1 MVAVTVTRAGHV
13 RLYATMIGLLAGYA
27 AALATGEVDAAFLDQ
42 LRDLPW
48 VGLPAAP
55 RFELSV
61 SPLLIVPVLIA
72 PVASTIKLGGRVT
85 STPNTNAVTC
95 RRPGMGPRPGG

>member
-1 MVAVTVTRAGHV
+1 
-13 RLYATMIGLLAGYA
+13 MIGLLAGYA
-27 AALATGEVDAAFLDQ
+27 AASATGEVDAAFLDQ

-61 SPLLIVPVLIA
+61 SPLLIVPFLIA
-72 PVASTIKLGGRVT
+72 TVASNIKLVGLVT
-85 STPNTNAVTC
+85 STQKTNDAHWKRPDMGSIREHGRAS
-95 RRPGMGPRPGG
+95 RREGVCQYV